1 MTQTDQQTEK
11 EKTYI
16 RLRISKMVLE
26 ELNTRAEDIGISR
39 NNLITLLLL
48 QYAKGEIQLTIK

>member
-1 MTQTDQQTEK
+1 MQKNDKEK
-11 EKTYI
+11 EKDKKYI

-26 ELNTRAEDIGISR
+26 ELKTRAEDIGISR

-48 QYAKGEIQLTIK
+48 KYATGEIELTNK

>member
-11 EKTYI
+11 EITYI

>member
-1 MTQTDQQTEK
+1 MKQTDQQTEK
-11 EKTYI
+11 EKTSI